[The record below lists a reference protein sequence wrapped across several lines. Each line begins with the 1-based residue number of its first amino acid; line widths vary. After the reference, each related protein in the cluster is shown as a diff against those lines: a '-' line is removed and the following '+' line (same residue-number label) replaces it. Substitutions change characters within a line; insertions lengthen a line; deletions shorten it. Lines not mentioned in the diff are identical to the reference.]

1 MESCFAR
8 LQTKT
13 FKLGNYMSNPV
24 IIIHGWSDDSDSF
37 IPLGQWLTANGF
49 QVVDIH
55 LGNYLSMNDDLTM
68 FDLGLAFIRALDAN
82 KIPQTRHSFDVIVHS
97 TGGLVIREYLR
108 QVCDGNPANTPVCR
122 LLMLS
127 PANFG
132 SPLATVGK
140 SVMGRLVKGWGW
152 DHLWQTGQQIL
163 NALELASPYSWAL
176 AEADLF
182 DPSFNIFDPNNVMV
196 TVFAGTAAYDNALR
210 RTLHENGSDG
220 TVRASTANLNA
231 HFLKLSFEN
240 PDQPTLKIV
249 PRNCPAMAFAV
260 FNRDHTAIHD
270 PADPRQADDWKR
282 LVLQSLSINPGDYAK
297 HTIDCSKM
305 AALTFAAGANSPN
318 PDWYHQYQH
327 VVFRVKDQFGQPIP
341 DYIVEFYQENGDDA
355 DKVFEKVHTDIL
367 KKVTANSTDASYRSF
382 LFDTDDLHAYLINVK
397 AEIDMSLTAADISER
412 VGYQNPKGGIGIFSP
427 ANQQYIFP
435 NEPVLVDVVLNR
447 DPSQDV
453 FRLLPLP
460 AGN

>member
-1 MESCFAR
+1 
-8 LQTKT
+8 
-13 FKLGNYMSNPV
+13 MSNPV
-24 IIIHGWSDDSDSF
+24 IIIHGWSDESSSF
-37 IPLGQWLTANGF
+37 VPLGQWLAGNGF

-55 LGNYLSMNDDLTM
+55 LGNYLSMNDDLTV
-68 FDLGLAFIRALDAN
+68 FDLGLAFSRALAAN
-82 KIPQTRHSFDVIVHS
+82 NIPQAPHSFDVIVHS

-108 QVCDGNPANTPVCR
+108 QVCNGNPTNTPVHH

-152 DHLWQTGQQIL
+152 DHLWQTGQKIL

-196 TVFAGTAAYDNALR
+196 TVFGGTAAYDNALR

-220 TVRASTANLNA
+220 TVRAATANLNA

-240 PDQPTLKIV
+240 PDRPTLKIV
-249 PRNCPAMAFAV
+249 PRNCPALAFAV

-270 PADPRQADDWKR
+270 PADLRQADDWKR
-282 LVLQSLSINPGDYAK
+282 LVLQSLSINPGDYAR
-297 HTIDCSKM
+297 HTNDCAKL
-305 AALTFAAGANSPN
+305 ATLTFTTGLTSPN
-318 PDWYHQYQH
+318 PERYHQYQH
-327 VVFRVKDQFGQPIP
+327 VVFRLKDQFGQPIT
-341 DYIVEFYQENGDDA
+341 DYVVEFYQEKDD
-355 DKVFEKVHTDIL
+355 DDDTVFEEIHSEIL
-367 KKVTANSTDASYRSF
+367 EKVTTNSTDASYRSF
-382 LFDTDDLHAYLINVK
+382 LFDTDDLIAYLISAK
-397 AEIDMSLTAADISER
+397 AEIDMSLSAASISER
-412 VGYQNPKGGIGIFSP
+412 VGYQNPKNGIGIFSP

-435 NEPVLVDVVLNR
+435 NEPVMVDVVLNR
-447 DPSQDV
+447 NPSPDV
-453 FRLLPLP
+453 FKLLPLP
-460 AGN
+460 T